1 MVILTAIDRD
11 PGCKGVV
18 ETAYDLATNMDMELV
33 ILHVVP
39 EDGNEEAAR
48 EEIEDI
54 VTSVIGSLDGVD
66 LRIMPE
72 QTRRDLPTGRTA
84 NHILQV
90 AEELDPDYIVIGSR
104 KRTGLGKILLG
115 SVSKLILANADV
127 PVVTVEQKRRAE
139 AEAEAE

>member
-18 ETAYDLATNMDMELV
+18 ETAHDLATNMDMELV

-39 EDGNEEAAR
+39 EDSDENAAR
-48 EEIEDI
+48 EEITDI
-54 VTSVIGSLDGVD
+54 VTSVTGSLEGID

-90 AEELDPDYIVIGSR
+90 AEEIGPDYITIGSR
-104 KRTGLGKILLG
+104 KKTKLGKILLG
-115 SVSKLILANADV
+115 SVSKLILANAEV
-127 PVVTVEQKRRAE
+127 PVVTVEQKRE
-139 AEAEAE
+139 ES

>member
-18 ETAYDLATNMDMELV
+18 ETAHDLATGMDMEMV
-33 ILHVVP
+33 VLHVIP

-48 EEIEDI
+48 EEISEM
-54 VTSVIGSLDGVD
+54 VRSVVGDLDDVD
-66 LRIMPE
+66 LRIVPE

-90 AEELDPDYIVIGSR
+90 AEEIDPDYIVIGSR

-115 SVSKLILANADV
+115 SVSKLILANANV
-127 PVVTVEQKRRAE
+127 PVVTVEQKRKAE
-139 AEAEAE
+139 A

>member
-11 PGCKGVV
+11 PGCKGVI
-18 ETAYDLATNMDMELV
+18 ETAHELAASMDMELV
-33 ILHVVP
+33 VLHVVP

-48 EEIEDI
+48 EQIEGM
-54 VTSVIGSLDGVD
+54 VTSVVGSLDDVD

-127 PVVTVEQKRRAE
+127 PVVTVEQKRKAE
-139 AEAEAE
+139 AT

>member
-1 MVILTAIDRD
+1 MVILAAIDRD

-18 ETAYDLATNMDMELV
+18 ETADDLATSMDMELV

-39 EDGNEEAAR
+39 EDGDEEGAR
-48 EEIEDI
+48 EEVTEI
-54 VTSVIGSLDGVD
+54 VRSAIGDLEGVD

-90 AEELDPDYIVIGSR
+90 AEDIDPDYIVIGSR

-115 SVSKLILANADV
+115 SVSKLILSNAEV

-139 AEAEAE
+139 A

>member
-18 ETAYDLATNMDMELV
+18 ETAYDLATKMDMKLV

-39 EDGNEEAAR
+39 EDEDEEAAR
-48 EEIEDI
+48 REIEDI
-54 VTSVIGSLDGVD
+54 VMSVIGDLEGID

-127 PVVTVEQKRRAE
+127 PVVTVEQTRKAE
-139 AEAEAE
+139 A

>member
-11 PGCKGVV
+11 PGCKRVV
-18 ETAYDLATNMDMELV
+18 ETAHDLATNMDMELV

-39 EDGNEEAAR
+39 EDSDEDAAR
-48 EEIEDI
+48 EEITDI
-54 VTSVIGSLDGVD
+54 VTSVTGSLEGID

-90 AEELDPDYIVIGSR
+90 AEEIDPDYITIGSR
-104 KRTGLGKILLG
+104 KKTKLGKILLG
-115 SVSKLILANADV
+115 SVSKLILANAEV
-127 PVVTVEQKRRAE
+127 PVVTVEQKRE
-139 AEAEAE
+139 EN

>member
-18 ETAYDLATNMDMELV
+18 ETAYELSTSMEMDLV

-39 EDGNEEAAR
+39 EDGNEEKAR

-54 VTSVIGSLDGVD
+54 VTSVIGTLEGVD

-139 AEAEAE
+139 AE

>member
-18 ETAYDLATNMDMELV
+18 ETAHDLSSGLGKELI

-39 EDGNEEAAR
+39 EDSDEERAR
-48 EEIEDI
+48 GEIEDI
-54 VTSVIGSLDGVD
+54 VTSVLGSLEGVD

-90 AEELDPDYIVIGSR
+90 AEEMDPDYIVIGSR
-104 KRTGLGKILLG
+104 KRTSLGKILLG
-115 SVSKLILANADV
+115 SVSQLILANADR
-127 PVVTVEQKRRAE
+127 PVVTVEQTRE
-139 AEAEAE
+139 G

>member
-18 ETAYDLATNMDMELV
+18 ETAYDLSTSMDMQLV

-39 EDGNEEAAR
+39 EDSDEEAAR
-48 EEIEDI
+48 EEISEI
-54 VTSVIGSLDGVD
+54 VTSVTGDLEDID

-90 AEELDPDYIVIGSR
+90 AEEIDPDYIVIGSR
-104 KRTGLGKILLG
+104 KKTKLGKILLG
-115 SVSKLILANADV
+115 SVSKLILANAEV
-127 PVVTVEQKRRAE
+127 PVVTVEQTRE
-139 AEAEAE
+139 N

>member
-1 MVILTAIDRD
+1 MVILAAIDRD

-18 ETAYDLATNMDMELV
+18 ETAHDLATSMDMELV

-39 EDGNEEAAR
+39 EDGDEEGAR
-48 EEIEDI
+48 EEVSDI
-54 VTSVIGSLDGVD
+54 VRSVIGDLEGVD

-90 AEELDPDYIVIGSR
+90 AEDIDPDYIVIGSR

-115 SVSKLILANADV
+115 SVSKLILSNAEV

-139 AEAEAE
+139 A

>member
-18 ETAYDLATNMDMELV
+18 ETAYDLSTAMDMQLV
-33 ILHVVP
+33 IIHVVP
-39 EDGNEEAAR
+39 EDSDEDAAR
-48 EEIEDI
+48 EEITEI
-54 VTSVIGSLDGVD
+54 VTSVTGDLEDID

-90 AEELDPDYIVIGSR
+90 AEEIDPDYIVIGSR
-104 KRTGLGKILLG
+104 KKTKLGKILLG
-115 SVSKLILANADV
+115 SVSKLILANAEV
-127 PVVTVEQKRRAE
+127 PVVTVEQKRE
-139 AEAEAE
+139 ES

>member
-18 ETAYDLATNMDMELV
+18 ETAYDLATSMDMELV

-39 EDGNEEAAR
+39 EDEGEEAAR
-48 EEIEDI
+48 SEVEDI
-54 VTSVIGSLDGVD
+54 VTSVIGDLEGVD

-90 AEELDPDYIVIGSR
+90 AEEIDPDYIVIGSR

-139 AEAEAE
+139 AE

>member
-1 MVILTAIDRD
+1 MAILTAIDRD

-18 ETAYDLATNMDMELV
+18 ETAYDLSTSMDLPLV

-39 EDGNEEAAR
+39 EDSDEDAAR
-48 EEIEDI
+48 EEITEI
-54 VTSVIGSLDGVD
+54 VTSVTGDLEDID

-90 AEELDPDYIVIGSR
+90 AEEIDPEYIVIGSR
-104 KRTGLGKILLG
+104 KKTKLGKILLG
-115 SVSKLILANADV
+115 SVSKLILANAEV
-127 PVVTVEQKRRAE
+127 PVVTVEQTRE
-139 AEAEAE
+139 G

>member
-18 ETAYDLATNMDMELV
+18 ETAYDLATSMEMELV
-33 ILHVVP
+33 LLHVVP
-39 EDGNEEAAR
+39 EDGNEDKAR
-48 EEIEDI
+48 AEIEDI
-54 VTSVIGSLDGVD
+54 VTSVIGSLEGVD

-72 QTRRDLPTGRTA
+72 QARRDLPTGRTA

-90 AEELDPDYIVIGSR
+90 AEDIRPDYIVIGSR

-127 PVVTVEQKRRAE
+127 PVVTVEQTRKAE
-139 AEAEAE
+139 AT

>member
-18 ETAYDLATNMDMELV
+18 ETAYDLSTSMDMQLV

-39 EDGNEEAAR
+39 EDSDEDAAR
-48 EEIEDI
+48 EEISEI
-54 VTSVIGSLDGVD
+54 VTSVTGDLEDID

-90 AEELDPDYIVIGSR
+90 AEEIDPDYIVIGSR
-104 KRTGLGKILLG
+104 KKTKLGKILLG
-115 SVSKLILANADV
+115 SVSKLILANAEV
-127 PVVTVEQKRRAE
+127 PVVTVEQTRE
-139 AEAEAE
+139 N

>member
-18 ETAYDLATNMDMELV
+18 ETAHDLATNMNMEMV
-33 ILHVVP
+33 VLHVVP

-48 EEIEDI
+48 EEIAEM
-54 VTSVIGSLDGVD
+54 VRSVVGDLEGVD
-66 LRIMPE
+66 LRVVPE

-115 SVSKLILANADV
+115 SVSKLILSNADV

-139 AEAEAE
+139 A

>member
-18 ETAYDLATNMDMELV
+18 ETAHDLATNMNMEMV
-33 ILHVVP
+33 VLHVVP

-48 EEIEDI
+48 EEIAEM
-54 VTSVIGSLDGVD
+54 VRSVVGDLEGVD
-66 LRIMPE
+66 LRVVPE

-115 SVSKLILANADV
+115 SVSKLILSNADV
-127 PVVTVEQKRRAE
+127 PVVTVEQKRKAE
-139 AEAEAE
+139 A

>member
-18 ETAYDLATNMDMELV
+18 ETAYELATSMDMELV
-33 ILHVVP
+33 IIHVVP
-39 EDGNEEAAR
+39 EDGNEEVAR
-48 EEIEDI
+48 EEVEKI
-54 VTSVIGSLDGVD
+54 VTSVTGDLDDVD

-72 QTRRDLPTGRTA
+72 QSRRDFPTGRTA

-90 AEELDPDYIVIGSR
+90 AEKLDPDYIVIGSR

-115 SVSKLILANADV
+115 SVSKLILANADA
-127 PVVTVEQKRRAE
+127 PVVTVEQKKKAE
-139 AEAEAE
+139 AK

>member
-1 MVILTAIDRD
+1 MAILTAIDRD

-18 ETAYDLATNMDMELV
+18 ETAYELATNMDMELV

-39 EDGNEEAAR
+39 EDGDEEAAR
-48 EEIEDI
+48 TEIEDL
-54 VTSVIGSLDGVD
+54 VTSVVGNLDGVD

-72 QTRRDLPTGRTA
+72 QARRDLPTGRTA

-90 AEELDPDYIVIGSR
+90 AEDLNPDYIVIGSR

-127 PVVTVEQKRRAE
+127 PVVTVEQKRKAE
-139 AEAEAE
+139 AS

>member
-18 ETAYDLATNMDMELV
+18 ETAYDLATSMDMDLV

-39 EDGNEEAAR
+39 EDGDEEAAR
-48 EEIEDI
+48 KQVEDI
-54 VTSVIGSLDGVD
+54 VTSVTGDLEDID

-90 AEELDPDYIVIGSR
+90 AEELNPDYIVIGSR

-127 PVVTVEQKRRAE
+127 PVVTVEQTRKGE
-139 AEAEAE
+139 A

>member
-18 ETAYDLATNMDMELV
+18 ETANDLATSMDMELV
-33 ILHVVP
+33 VLHVVP
-39 EDGNEEAAR
+39 EDGDEEAAR
-48 EEIEDI
+48 AEITEM
-54 VTSVIGSLDGVD
+54 VRSVVGDVDGVD
-66 LRIMPE
+66 LRVMPE

-90 AEELDPDYIVIGSR
+90 AEEIGPDYIVIGSR

-127 PVVTVEQKRRAE
+127 PVVTVEQKRTAE
-139 AEAEAE
+139 A

>member
-18 ETAYDLATNMDMELV
+18 ETAYDLSTSMDKQLV

-39 EDGNEEAAR
+39 EDSDEDAVR
-48 EEIEDI
+48 EEITEI
-54 VTSVIGSLDGVD
+54 VTSVTGDLEGID

-90 AEELDPDYIVIGSR
+90 AEEIDPDYIVIGSR
-104 KRTGLGKILLG
+104 KKTKLGKILLG
-115 SVSKLILANADV
+115 SVSKLILSNAEV
-127 PVVTVEQKRRAE
+127 PVVTVEQTRE
-139 AEAEAE
+139 ED

>member
-11 PGCKGVV
+11 PGCRGVI
-18 ETAYDLATNMDMELV
+18 ETANELATSMDMELV

-39 EDGNEEAAR
+39 EDGDEEAAR
-48 EEIEDI
+48 EQIEEM
-54 VTSVIGSLDGVD
+54 VTSVVGSLDDVD
-66 LRIMPE
+66 LRVMPE

-90 AEELDPDYIVIGSR
+90 AEDLDPDYIVIGSR

-127 PVVTVEQKRRAE
+127 PVVTVEQKRKAE
-139 AEAEAE
+139 AT

>member
-11 PGCKGVV
+11 PGCSGVV
-18 ETAYDLATNMDMELV
+18 ETAYDLATSMDMKLV

-39 EDGNEEAAR
+39 EDEDEAAAR

-54 VTSVIGSLDGVD
+54 VTAVIGDLEGVD

-90 AEELDPDYIVIGSR
+90 AEDLDPDYIVIGSR

-127 PVVTVEQKRRAE
+127 PVVTVEQTRE
-139 AEAEAE
+139 AD

>member
-18 ETAYDLATNMDMELV
+18 ETAHELATSMDMELV
-33 ILHVVP
+33 IIHVVP
-39 EDGNEEAAR
+39 EDGNEEKAR
-48 EEIEDI
+48 EQVEDI
-54 VTSVIGSLDGVD
+54 VTSVIGTLEGVD

-90 AEELDPDYIVIGSR
+90 AEDIDPNYIVIGSR

-127 PVVTVEQKRRAE
+127 PVVTVEQKRKAE
-139 AEAEAE
+139 A

>member
-1 MVILTAIDRD
+1 MAILTAIDRD

-18 ETAYDLATNMDMELV
+18 ETAYDLAGSMEMDLV
-33 ILHVVP
+33 IIHVAP
-39 EDGNEEAAR
+39 EDSDEEAAR
-48 EEIEDI
+48 TEIEEI
-54 VTSVIGSLDGVD
+54 VTSVTGDLEGID

-90 AEELDPDYIVIGSR
+90 AEDLGPDYIVIGSR

-115 SVSKLILANADV
+115 SVSKLILANAEV
-127 PVVTVEQKRRAE
+127 PVVTVEQTQGAE
-139 AEAEAE
+139 A

>member
-1 MVILTAIDRD
+1 MTILTAIDRD

-18 ETAYDLATNMDMELV
+18 ETAHELATSMGMELV

-39 EDGNEEAAR
+39 EDEDEDAAR
-48 EEIEDI
+48 AEIEDI
-54 VTSVIGSLDGVD
+54 VTSAIGTLDGVD

-90 AEELDPDYIVIGSR
+90 AEELKPDYIVIGSR

-127 PVVTVEQKRRAE
+127 PVVTVEQTRD
-139 AEAEAE
+139 

>member
-18 ETAYDLATNMDMELV
+18 ETAYDMSTKMGIELV
-33 ILHVVP
+33 IIHVVP
-39 EDGNEEAAR
+39 EDSDEAAAR
-48 EEIEDI
+48 KEIEDI
-54 VTSVIGSLDGVD
+54 VTSVTGDLEGVD

-90 AEELDPDYIVIGSR
+90 AEDLDPDYIVIGSR

-127 PVVTVEQKRRAE
+127 PVVTVEQTRKAE
-139 AEAEAE
+139 A

>member
-1 MVILTAIDRD
+1 MVILAAIDRD

-18 ETAYDLATNMDMELV
+18 ETAHDLATSMDMELV

-39 EDGNEEAAR
+39 EDGNEEGAR
-48 EEIEDI
+48 EEVTDI
-54 VTSVIGSLDGVD
+54 VRSVIGDLEGVD

-90 AEELDPDYIVIGSR
+90 AEDIHPDYIVIGSR

-115 SVSKLILANADV
+115 SVSKLILSNAEV

-139 AEAEAE
+139 A

>member
-18 ETAYDLATNMDMELV
+18 ETAYDLSTSMDMQLV

-39 EDGNEEAAR
+39 EDSDEDAAR
-48 EEIEDI
+48 EEITEI
-54 VTSVIGSLDGVD
+54 VTSVIGDLEGVD

-90 AEELDPDYIVIGSR
+90 AEEINPDYIVIGSR
-104 KRTGLGKILLG
+104 KKTKLGKILLG
-115 SVSKLILANADV
+115 SVSKLILANAEV
-127 PVVTVEQKRRAE
+127 PVVTVEQTRE
-139 AEAEAE
+139 N

>member
-11 PGCKGVV
+11 PGCRGVI
-18 ETAYDLATNMDMELV
+18 ETANELATSMDMELV

-39 EDGNEEAAR
+39 EDGDEEAAR
-48 EEIEDI
+48 EQIEEM
-54 VTSVIGSLDGVD
+54 VTSVVGSLDDVD

-90 AEELDPDYIVIGSR
+90 AEDLDPDYIVIGSR

-127 PVVTVEQKRRAE
+127 PVVTVEQKRKAE
-139 AEAEAE
+139 AT